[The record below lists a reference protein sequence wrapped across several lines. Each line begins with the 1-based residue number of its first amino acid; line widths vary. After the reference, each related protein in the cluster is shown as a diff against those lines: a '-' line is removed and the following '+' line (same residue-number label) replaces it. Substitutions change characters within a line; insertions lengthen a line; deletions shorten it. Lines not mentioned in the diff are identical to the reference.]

1 MSTLAVRDHDALVSP
16 SPLFRGVHM
25 VQALKDYREL
35 QTALDESM
43 PDQLMTLDGRPFR
56 KKGYWRAIAVAFN
69 LTVEP
74 TTDPQHE
81 RSMIGHLDD
90 ESENYVYTVSYRAT
104 APNGRSAIGDGAC
117 AAAEKQ
123 RGRMKATEHNVRS
136 HAHTRAFNRAV
147 SNLVG
152 FGEVSAE
159 EVERGGGD
167 HDDQPAHPKREDGSV
182 LVTGVESKKGG
193 KPGQRAWTMF
203 LVKFD
208 DGREGSTFD
217 ASLSD
222 AASKAQK
229 DRTLVLPLLEQ
240 RGQYTNLLSLTPA
253 ALVVPG
259 GVVEQAQASFDD
271 DVEREALNQEVI
283 RLGNALRL
291 KSADRA
297 GLWTQYCGD
306 KGPDDVAI
314 VYLADLVSALKKRA
328 GESD

>member
-1 MSTLAVRDHDALVSP
+1 MSALAIRDHEALVSP
-16 SPLFRGVHM
+16 SPLFRGSHM

-159 EVERGGGD
+159 EVDRDD
-167 HDDQPAHPKREDGSV
+167 HHHEEQQRPRPAPSGDGSTLIAEV
-182 LVTGVESKKGG
+182 KAITAKSG
-193 KPGQRAWTMF
+193 KVFWV
-203 LVKFD
+203 VKFD
-208 DGREGSTFD
+208 DGREGSVFKQD
-217 ASLSD
+217 MAS
-222 AASKAQK
+222 AAEKARIGK
-229 DRTLVLPLLEQ
+229 ARVIPIIEKK
-240 RGQYTNLLSLTPA
+240 GEYKNLLSLTPA
-253 ALVVPG
+253 ALVAKDGP
-259 GVVEQAQASFDD
+259 VEEAQQRWDD
-271 DVEREALNQEVI
+271 EVRREH
-283 RLGNALRL
+283 
-291 KSADRA
+291 S
-297 GLWTQYCGD
+297 
-306 KGPDDVAI
+306 DDEI
-314 VYLADLVSALKKRA
+314 PF
-328 GESD
+328 